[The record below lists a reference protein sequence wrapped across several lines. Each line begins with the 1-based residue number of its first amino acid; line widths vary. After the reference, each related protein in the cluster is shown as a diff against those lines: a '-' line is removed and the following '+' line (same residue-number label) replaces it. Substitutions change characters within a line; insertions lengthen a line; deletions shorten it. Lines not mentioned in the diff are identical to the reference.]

1 MLTAARPP
9 PSTSSSRTRTTES
22 LVHVLTQSRRV
33 GTLSLTVL
41 LEGGADHPHFLE
53 SVLPQCGHLDACCLA
68 FGALPGFRREQMQL
82 DAFPAGAGAP
92 RLERRRGERRRYVM
106 GASGPGKPPLH
117 EVLCG
122 YCPLITPT
130 FGCPR
135 LGLLLDA
142 IAPCLCHRC
151 QCLRDLV
158 GGHTLGAEIQHH
170 PFGIVPPK
178 DPINEIIRTS
188 LQDMD
193 RAHGAVLPSSQVS
206 IFSHFLVGI

>member
-1 MLTAARPP
+1 ARENVSLHTTAEVKARQSLGQRPRPP
-9 PSTSSSRTRTTES
+9 RT
-22 LVHVLTQSRRV
+22 
-33 GTLSLTVL
+33 
-41 LEGGADHPHFLE
+41 
-53 SVLPQCGHLDACCLA
+53 
-68 FGALPGFRREQMQL
+68 
-82 DAFPAGAGAP
+82 
-92 RLERRRGERRRYVM
+92 
-106 GASGPGKPPLH
+106 ASP
-117 EVLCG
+117 
-122 YCPLITPT
+122 YCPLITPA